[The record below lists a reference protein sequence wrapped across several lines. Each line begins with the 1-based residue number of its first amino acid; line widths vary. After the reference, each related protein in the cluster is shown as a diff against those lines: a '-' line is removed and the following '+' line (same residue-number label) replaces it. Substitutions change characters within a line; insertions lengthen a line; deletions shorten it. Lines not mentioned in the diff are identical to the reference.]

1 MTTKR
6 EVFLDTMN
14 NIIPW
19 DEWINIIVS
28 FYPSVK
34 RGRPTIGIETM
45 LRMYLLQVWFNLSDE
60 GVEDAI
66 YDSHAMRNFM
76 KLNFMEESVPD
87 ATTLLKFRHLLEDN
101 DICKKLFDDINNRLE
116 DTGLIMHG
124 GTIVDAT
131 IINAPSS
138 TKNASGKRDSEMHQT
153 KKGNQ
158 WYYGMKVDAGSGFVH
173 TITGTSANF
182 HDSAEAHKLIRDDD
196 TVVYG
201 DSGYLGLLNKEEV
214 LNSSHLS
221 SIDYRINKR
230 PSQLKTPDNYFGINW
245 DKEIE
250 SNTKNHL
257 YAAKRSIRY

>member
-1 MTTKR
+1 MP
-6 EVFLDTMN
+6 
-14 NIIPW
+14 I
-19 DEWINIIVS
+19 
-28 FYPSVK
+28 PSVAFT
-34 RGRPTIGIETM
+34 RPAVS
-45 LRMYLLQVWFNLSDE
+45 L
-60 GVEDAI
+60 
-66 YDSHAMRNFM
+66 
-76 KLNFMEESVPD
+76 
-87 ATTLLKFRHLLEDN
+87 
-101 DICKKLFDDINNRLE
+101 
-116 DTGLIMHG
+116 
-124 GTIVDAT
+124 
-131 IINAPSS
+131 
-138 TKNASGKRDSEMHQT
+138 
-153 KKGNQ
+153 
-158 WYYGMKVDAGSGFVH
+158 SGFISSLSGSALKSPLR
-173 TITGTSANF
+173 ITGTSANF